1 MSETPADRWKACLE
15 YLKNAL
21 SSTEYATWF
30 AALRF
35 VGYQNGQLYIAVPVK
50 YVAEY
55 IGKHHR
61 NLVQAALNAVFP
73 ERVQLFW
80 RYPDVVE
87 QEQADA
93 RSSVVTQEPKRPPLD
108 PRLNPRYTFQTFVE
122 GVSNRL
128 PRTVGLSIAEKPGQD
143 TFNPFFLYGP
153 PGVGKTHLANAV
165 GFRLCELHPEKRVL
179 FVSAQEFRTQYTS
192 SVKQNTMPDFMNF
205 YQSIDVLIVDD
216 IQEIATKGT
225 LQTFFHIFN
234 HLQQNRRQIIITC
247 DRPPAQLE
255 GMEERM
261 LSRFKWG
268 MVAAIEKP
276 DTDLRLA
283 ILKAKI
289 RRDGL
294 KFFPKEV
301 VAYIAQHVENS
312 VRELE
317 GLLNSLMMRA
327 VCDNCDID
335 IELTKRVI
343 ASIVNIDEKK
353 VSSDDI
359 IQVVAQKFG
368 VKPKEMTSK
377 LRKQVVA
384 QARQLAMY
392 LIHKHTGTSYT
403 QIGRLFGG
411 RDHSTVLYSC
421 DQVAQ
426 RITIDKEFHR
436 MVDDLEMA
444 LKKLT

>member
-1 MSETPADRWKACLE
+1 
-15 YLKNAL
+15 
-21 SSTEYATWF
+21 
-30 AALRF
+30 
-35 VGYQNGQLYIAVPVK
+35 
-50 YVAEY
+50 
-55 IGKHHR
+55 
-61 NLVQAALNAVFP
+61 
-73 ERVQLFW
+73 
-80 RYPDVVE
+80 
-87 QEQADA
+87 
-93 RSSVVTQEPKRPPLD
+93 
-108 PRLNPRYTFQTFVE
+108 
-122 GVSNRL
+122 
-128 PRTVGLSIAEKPGQD
+128 
-143 TFNPFFLYGP
+143 
-153 PGVGKTHLANAV
+153 
-165 GFRLCELHPEKRVL
+165 
-179 FVSAQEFRTQYTS
+179 
-192 SVKQNTMPDFMNF
+192 MPDFMNF
-205 YQSIDVLIVDD
+205 YQSIDVLIVHD

-312 VRELE
+312 VRELG